1 MTASNIIS
9 FRPAPSAGR
18 VGVTGSP
25 RPRAEIPGTMGSEWI
40 DAECL
45 RADAQDAKAQT
56 MQDAARAGET
66 RFGYVLTALNESD
79 DSALE
84 RFLIRWNWLI
94 LIVGVWALI
103 GVFAWRVML

>member
-1 MTASNIIS
+1 MTAPNIIS

-45 RADAQDAKAQT
+45 RADAHDAKA
-56 MQDAARAGET
+56 REGGE
-66 RFGYVLTALNESD
+66 
-79 DSALE
+79 
-84 RFLIRWNWLI
+84 
-94 LIVGVWALI
+94 
-103 GVFAWRVML
+103 